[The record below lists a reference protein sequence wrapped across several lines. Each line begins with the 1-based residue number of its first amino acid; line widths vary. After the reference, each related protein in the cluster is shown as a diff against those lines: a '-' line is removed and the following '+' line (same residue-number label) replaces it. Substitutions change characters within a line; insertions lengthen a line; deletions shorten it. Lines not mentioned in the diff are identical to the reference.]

1 MTFRIELYGVD
12 QEKKRE
18 SAGGTGKK
26 GWQREEWDD
35 LRVLERRVS
44 EEEKGRFRVGKVSLS
59 SLLFGISLAM
69 CPSPSLL
76 CSPRLSTLISE
87 LHHSACALCPIAAEL

>member
-1 MTFRIELYGVD
+1 MTSRIEFYGVD

-44 EEEKGRFRVGKVSLS
+44 EEEKGRFGIEWARLVF
-59 SLLFGISLAM
+59 LLFCLVFLWQCAPALLSYALLAYR
-69 CPSPSLL
+69 P
-76 CSPRLSTLISE
+76 
-87 LHHSACALCPIAAEL
+87 